1 MAAFA
6 ESTPCWVD
14 VSLPDLAA
22 GKRFY
27 GELFGW
33 TFGEDSGAAYGHY
46 TEAFSDGRRVAGL
59 VAKKDGRMPTV
70 WGVYF
75 ATSDAVGL
83 SERIVRAG
91 GRTVRAPTAV
101 GPFGVMAQARTR
113 PARSSGSGSPG
124 RAGVSRRRACRVPS
138 AGPSS
143 IRATR
148 SASTRSTRR
157 SSASGGPIC
166 PAPPSTSA
174 YGSRPVR
181 NRPRPVGSSARPA
194 RRRGRP
200 APKEGRPVRNRRR
213 PGRRSADGASSRTR
227 SSWRC
232 FYHFLVYFA
241 VSDCDTTAGT
251 VVRLGGRITTPPFDI
266 EHGRMAAVMDNQG
279 AVFAVLA
286 ERERPRAPVREAS
299 ESGSEPVR
307 EASEPRSEPVRE
319 ASESRSEAV
328 REAGWEA
335 GSEPGGTSETAPGR
349 STGRERARRWIG
361 RGGGGDQ

>member
-91 GRTVRAPTAV
+91 GRTVTAPTVV
-101 GPFGVMAQARTR
+101 GPFGVMAQAADPAGAVFGLWQPREGWGFEKRGLPGSFCWTELYTR
-113 PARSSGSGSPG
+113 DKERADPFYETVLGFRGADLPGAAVDFRIWSPAGTEQAAPGGEFGAAGAEEGPPGAEGGAAGTEGGAAGTEPARAGAAFGG
-124 RAGVSRRRACRVPS
+124 RSVITDAF
-138 AGPSS
+138 
-143 IRATR
+143 
-148 SASTRSTRR
+148 
-157 SSASGGPIC
+157 
-166 PAPPSTSA
+166 PAA
-174 YGSRPVR
+174 M
-181 NRPRPVGSSARPA
+181 PA
-194 RRRGRP
+194 
-200 APKEGRPVRNRRR
+200 
-213 PGRRSADGASSRTR
+213 
-227 SSWRC
+227 
-232 FYHFLVYFA
+232 HFLVYFS

-299 ESGSEPVR
+299 EPGSE
-307 EASEPRSEPVRE
+307 AVRE

-335 GSEPGGTSETAPGR
+335 GSEPGSTSETAPGR